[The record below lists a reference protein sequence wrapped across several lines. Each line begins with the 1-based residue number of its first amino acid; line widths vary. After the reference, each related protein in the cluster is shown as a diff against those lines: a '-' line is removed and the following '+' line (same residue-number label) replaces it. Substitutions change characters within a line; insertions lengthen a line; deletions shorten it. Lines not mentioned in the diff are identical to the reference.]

1 MRGEPVHAALF
12 HIYIYIYIP
21 RIGNLIYVCRTKF
34 HTSNRCKP
42 VRVLTRTKCSCSD
55 DRLPIGYLLLNF
67 QLIWSSF
74 LNHFSLTR
82 QKGGRHERGF
92 GLFLK
97 ELNMDSLNRRL
108 ESYCLQTTE
117 AIAYWMSLM
126 HLPPTLPSWARS
138 EASIFFPTQNFKI
151 RKGRRSCCEILR
163 YPLGLGAKLLFFSQL
178 KSLRSERDVVAVARF
193 SNFKSL

>member
-1 MRGEPVHAALF
+1 MIAYLWATCCPIFSRFKATFCIHFPF
-12 HIYIYIYIP
+12 FF
-21 RIGNLIYVCRTKF
+21 T
-34 HTSNRCKP
+34 
-42 VRVLTRTKCSCSD
+42 TR
-55 DRLPIGYLLLNF
+55 L
-67 QLIWSSF
+67 
-74 LNHFSLTR
+74 
-82 QKGGRHERGF
+82 KGGRHERGF

-117 AIAYWMSLM
+117 ALAYWMSLM
-126 HLPPTLPSWARS
+126 HLVPTLPSWARS

>member
-1 MRGEPVHAALF
+1 MVYSPTA
-12 HIYIYIYIP
+12 
-21 RIGNLIYVCRTKF
+21 
-34 HTSNRCKP
+34 
-42 VRVLTRTKCSCSD
+42 
-55 DRLPIGYLLLNF
+55 
-67 QLIWSSF
+67 
-74 LNHFSLTR
+74 
-82 QKGGRHERGF
+82 ERGSTRK
-92 GLFLK
+92 GIWAVPK

-117 AIAYWMSLM
+117 ALTHWMSLM

-163 YPLGLGAKLLFFSQL
+163 YLLGLGAKLLFFSQL

>member
-1 MRGEPVHAALF
+1 MLLASQFSAKSKKLF
-12 HIYIYIYIP
+12 
-21 RIGNLIYVCRTKF
+21 VF
-34 HTSNRCKP
+34 TSP
-42 VRVLTRTKCSCSD
+42 FFFTTR
-55 DRLPIGYLLLNF
+55 L
-67 QLIWSSF
+67 
-74 LNHFSLTR
+74 
-82 QKGGRHERGF
+82 KGGRHERGF

-117 AIAYWMSLM
+117 ALAYWMSLM

-193 SNFKSL
+193 PTSNRSNPTTVLTGTKSPHTDDCLPIGYSLPDFQLI

>member
-1 MRGEPVHAALF
+1 MMAYP
-12 HIYIYIYIP
+12 
-21 RIGNLIYVCRTKF
+21 YVTCFAIFSQIKET
-34 HTSNRCKP
+34 
-42 VRVLTRTKCSCSD
+42 
-55 DRLPIGYLLLNF
+55 
-67 QLIWSSF
+67 F
-74 LNHFSLTR
+74 LYHFPFFFTM
-82 QKGGRHERGF
+82 KGGRHERGF

-117 AIAYWMSLM
+117 ALAYWMSLM

-151 RKGRRSCCEILR
+151 RKGRRSYCEILR

-178 KSLRSERDVVAVARF
+178 KILRSERDVVAVARF

>member
-1 MRGEPVHAALF
+1 MDLK
-12 HIYIYIYIP
+12 
-21 RIGNLIYVCRTKF
+21 IGRTGDP
-34 HTSNRCKP
+34 TLNRSKP
-42 VRVLTRTKCSCSD
+42 IRFLTRTKCSCSD
-55 DRLPIGYLLLNF
+55 DCLPICFFLSDFQPNRRNF
-67 QLIWSSF
+67 FVELPLF
-74 LNHFSLTR
+74 FTVNLTGVDPWGGCSASHR
-82 QKGGRHERGF
+82 MSTTRLKGGRHERGF

-117 AIAYWMSLM
+117 ALAYWIFLM

-138 EASIFFPTQNFKI
+138 EDSIFFPTQNFKI

-163 YPLGLGAKLLFFSQL
+163 YPLGLGAKHLFFSQL
-178 KSLRSERDVVAVARF
+178 KILRSERDVVAVARF